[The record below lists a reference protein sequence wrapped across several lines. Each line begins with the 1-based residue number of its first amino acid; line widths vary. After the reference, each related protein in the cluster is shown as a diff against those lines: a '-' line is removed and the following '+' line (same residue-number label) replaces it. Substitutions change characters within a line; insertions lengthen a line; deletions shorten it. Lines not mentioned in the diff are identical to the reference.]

1 MRKLTVGTR
10 GSALALRQANEVIEK
25 LRASHPGLELEAR
38 IIKTRGDKILDA
50 PLAKIGD
57 KGLFVKELELAL
69 LRKEISF
76 AVHSMK
82 DLPTEA
88 PEGLCIAAV
97 PERVDPSDALI
108 TSGPALADLPA
119 GARLG
124 SSSLRRR
131 AQLRNYRTN
140 LLISDLR
147 GNLDTRLRKLDSG
160 EFDGVV
166 LAYAGLYR
174 MGWTDRITEKIPSEI
189 CLPAVGQGA
198 LAIEARDDDA
208 DVIEMLEALDHAES
222 HAAVLAERSLL
233 RALGGGCQAPVGA
246 LAAIETGKLKLAGV
260 VASLDGSRLVRAE
273 VSGDPENPEELGEEL
288 ARVLISAGADR
299 ILHELRDP
307 GVKGS
312 RAPGK

>member
-108 TSGPALADLPA
+108 TNGPALADLPA